1 MVRKS
6 RLQLMIALV
15 MLGLAAALLLT
26 GLRYLGI
33 LGGVEERPTVTG
45 PAEPAT
51 GMVVVAIRTFSRGQ
65 ALTREGLAVMRFDG
79 TVPPNTYGRVE
90 MVVGRVAVSDI
101 HPNQVVV
108 AEAVTAQAAAAGL
121 AVLIPAG
128 MRAVAI
134 RVSDE
139 IAVANFLVPGDWAD
153 LHVILPDRLLDM
165 RRPVAASAD
174 GQDDTEVHILL
185 QNVRVLTVGPAMSEA
200 AEPAKNEREGQRR
213 REVRDVTLAVTP
225 EQASQIALMR
235 TVASYALSLRNPTD
249 HSPVGDHTVTVPDLR
264 GADALATP
272 QPLAAAAP
280 AAAPPR
286 RAPRHID
293 VLRGTQ
299 RDSLVLGQDD
309 SRL

>member
-1 MVRKS
+1 
-6 RLQLMIALV
+6 
-15 MLGLAAALLLT
+15 MLGLAAALLAT
-26 GLRYLGI
+26 GLNYLGVI
-33 LGGVEERPTVTG
+33 GGAADRPAVTAPVESTAG
-45 PAEPAT
+45 S
-51 GMVVVAIRTFSRGQ
+51 VVVSTRTFSRGQ
-65 ALTREGLAVMRFDG
+65 ALTREGLATMRFDG

-90 MVVGRVAVSDI
+90 MVVGRVALSDI

-139 IAVANFLVPGDWAD
+139 IAVANFVQPGDWAD
-153 LHVILPDRLLDM
+153 LHVVLPDKLLDT
-165 RRPVAASAD
+165 RSAAAPAPD
-174 GQDDTEVHILL
+174 ARDDTEVHILL
-185 QNVRVLTVGPAMSEA
+185 QNVRVLTVGPAMSETV
-200 AEPAKNEREGQRR
+200 EPAKGERDGQRR
-213 REVRDVTLAVTP
+213 REARDVTLAVTA

-249 HSPVGDHTVTVPDLR
+249 HAPVDDRTVTVPDLR
-264 GADALATP
+264 GADIPAKP

-280 AAAPPR
+280 AAPR
-286 RAPRHID
+286 IPRHID
-293 VLRGTQ
+293 VLRGTE
-299 RDSLVLGQDD
+299 RANHVLGQDD